1 MNNIELLKN
10 YLDEDG
16 RLITVISF
24 TGGKYLCSYSNG
36 MNVYLTKDQIF
47 EQKKE
52 IKIVE
57 PEYFEEQIFD
67 EEDLGINS
75 DLLFSVEEAKKEL
88 EHVSI
93 EEKEEPEDDFFKDFL

>member
-1 MNNIELLKN
+1 
-10 YLDEDG
+10 
-16 RLITVISF
+16 
-24 TGGKYLCSYSNG
+24 